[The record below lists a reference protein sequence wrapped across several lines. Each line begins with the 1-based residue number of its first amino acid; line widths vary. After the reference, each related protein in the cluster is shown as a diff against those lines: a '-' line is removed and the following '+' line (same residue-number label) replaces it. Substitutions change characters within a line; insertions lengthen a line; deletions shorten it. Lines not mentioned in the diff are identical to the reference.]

1 MVYKFTILSDEV
13 DDFVRVIKIDADAT
27 FYDFHKAILKACGYK
42 DDQMTSFFICE
53 DDWEKREEITLED
66 MGKSSSEEDVFI
78 MKDTKIN
85 DLVEDEKQ
93 KLIYVFDPLT
103 ERSLFI
109 ELSEI
114 IPGKDLLKAEIAR
127 KEGKAPIQTVD
138 FEAAMEKTLK
148 NRMDDD
154 DLDDNLYGDKDFNDD
169 ELDLDGF
176 NISEGNPYDDSNY

>member
-13 DDFVRVIKIDADAT
+13 DDFVRVIKIGADAT

-53 DDWEKREEITLED
+53 DDWERREEITLED
-66 MGKSSSEEDVFI
+66 MGKSSSEEDTFI
-78 MKDTKIN
+78 MKETKIS

-114 IPGKDLLKAEIAR
+114 IPGKDLLKAEITR
-127 KEGKAPIQTVD
+127 QEGKAPTQTVD
-138 FEAAMEKTLK
+138 FDAAMEKTLK
-148 NRMDDD
+148 SQVNDD